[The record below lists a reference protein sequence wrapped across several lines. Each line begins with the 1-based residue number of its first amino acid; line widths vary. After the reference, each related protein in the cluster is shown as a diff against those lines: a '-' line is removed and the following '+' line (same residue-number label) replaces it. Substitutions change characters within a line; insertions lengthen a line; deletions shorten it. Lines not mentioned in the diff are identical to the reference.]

1 MLHKKIIYDPEPT
14 DEKWIEDFNAAI
26 QQCMNS
32 PYYKKRCEESG
43 FSGKISSFAELKTVP
58 YISDWEF
65 KLTNKEHEQLLCV
78 PKEDIHVYT
87 ISSST
92 TGNPSFV
99 PRTKDDVE
107 IFQKNFGNV
116 SFKASGGKL
125 DSTLYV
131 MPPLEML
138 IKQTTINHNGT
149 KAQLYGLLVNQ
160 GINEIYGGE
169 KGYGEIVFLIK
180 LSLFKTILKTAK
192 ERKKTAV
199 FDKKI
204 STFVDFCKKVQ
215 NTEKKIQFG
224 GTTIPTFNFL
234 KEINEKGLFFDLK
247 DQTTVI
253 VGTGGW
259 DGKKGINKTDPIAKE
274 SFAKLVGNIFGTNA
288 FYDIYGTSESPVFF
302 HGQYDAKLKD
312 TVHTPMKTTKIMIR
326 DHYSGKILTN
336 ANDIGLLQIMT
347 PYGSE
352 GSPQANILTGDL
364 VKIHETGNDGLV
376 SSFLYVERAKSK
388 IDNQVD
394 KGGCGDFLSKKI

>member
-116 SFKASGGKL
+116 TLKAADGKVDKTFFSTPSMNFILKHTTL
-125 DSTLYV
+125 DHKGKMAQPYG
-131 MPPLEML
+131 PLV
-138 IKQTTINHNGT
+138 
-149 KAQLYGLLVNQ
+149 YQ
-160 GINEIYGGE
+160 GVDHFYAGE
-169 KGYGEIVFLIK
+169 NGYGDIEYLINLNK
-180 LSLFKTILKTAK
+180 LKTIIKTIK
-192 ERKKTAV
+192 NRKKTPV
-199 FDKKI
+199 FNKNII
-204 STFVDFCKKVQ
+204 SFIRFCKKSQ
-215 NTEKKIQFG
+215 NEKSKFQFG
-224 GTTIPTFNFL
+224 GPTISTYNFL
-234 KEINEKGLFFDLK
+234 KELLVKGFEFELSDK
-247 DQTTVI
+247 ITVTI
-253 VGTGGW
+253 GAGGW
-259 DGKKGINKTDPIAKE
+259 DGKKGENKTDPISKE
-274 SFAKLVGNIFGTNA
+274 SFSEALKTIFGTNT
-288 FYDIYGTSESPVFF
+288 FFDIYGTSESPTAFY
-302 HGQYDAKLKD
+302 GKYNPKLKD
-312 TVHTPMKTTKIMIR
+312 TVHTPMKTTKIMVR